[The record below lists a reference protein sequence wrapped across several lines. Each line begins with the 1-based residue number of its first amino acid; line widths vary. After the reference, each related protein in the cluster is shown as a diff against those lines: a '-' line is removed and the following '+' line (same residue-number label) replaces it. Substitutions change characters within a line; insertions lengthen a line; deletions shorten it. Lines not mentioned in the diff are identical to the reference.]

1 MLPFFAV
8 FALCRLPS
16 YAARLMLRRMVGLVG
31 GSKIFLVRQTGTLSG
46 GVVVFEKHG
55 ALFFS

>member
-16 YAARLMLRRMVGLVG
+16 YAARLILRRMVGLVG
-31 GSKIFLVRQTGTLSG
+31 GSKILLVRQPMDAIRW
-46 GVVVFEKHG
+46 VVVYET
-55 ALFFS
+55 